1 MKTRATVAAAAVV
14 IAVTMSWA
22 GPSAHASG
30 TLTMTGFSPTSGPVG
45 TVVTI
50 TGTGFVAKDIV
61 RFNGTTAVV
70 SGVNG
75 AATALTTSEPYAAT
89 TGIIT
94 VTDPTTGQTVGLP
107 NSPFTVTRGIFPSPR
122 NVWRGGHLTLFGSA
136 LSPGRSDPIGIGT
149 LTVGQVTTDRFG
161 NFQIGVSVPWSLT
174 SGQWQIWVLDPI
186 YNKIISVI
194 FVLGDWPQYRH
205 DNAHTGLDTFE
216 TSLSTTSVS
225 KLKQLW
231 ALPAGGSEVFTMVPS
246 VANGLVYEGDN
257 QSGIGD
263 LWSFTTAGTK
273 PKGMGYMYP
282 GLMGPEPAVAN
293 GFLYV
298 VTYNSVGAHLS
309 AMKVAGVAVWDRSI
323 GTVGG
328 TEYSSPVVAGNSVYV
343 GSLDGNLY
351 AFNASTGVPVWTFAA
366 GGAIHSSPAVSGGIV
381 YVGSQNGT
389 LWAINATTGKKVWSV
404 VGGGAVESS
413 PAVVGGV
420 VYVGFDNSA
429 VGAFNAST
437 GAKLWLDTF
446 GITKVFKTSPAVA
459 NGVVYIGDNTAT
471 SGELWAFTASTGAT
485 KWVQAMGA
493 GITDPAVAN
502 GVVYCASATSNL
514 VRAMDAST
522 GVVLWHTTSVTAPLA
537 PVISNGLVFL
547 EGGNVIFAFSL

>member
-1 MKTRATVAAAAVV
+1 MKTRATVTAATVV
-14 IAVTMSWA
+14 IAMA
-22 GPSAHASG
+22 IGLLGPAAHAGSA
-30 TLTMTGFSPTSGPVG
+30 LTMTGFSPTSGPVG
-45 TVVTI
+45 TAVTI

-70 SGVNG
+70 SGVNP
-75 AATALTTSEPYAAT
+75 AATVLTTSVPYAAT

-122 NVWRGGHLTLFGSA
+122 NVWRGGQLTLFGSA
-136 LSPGRSDPIGIGT
+136 LSPDRSDPIGIGT

-174 SGQWQIWVLDPI
+174 TGQLQIWVLDPI
-186 YNKIISVI
+186 YSKIISVI

-216 TSLSTTSVS
+216 TSLSTTSVA

-231 ALPAGGSEVFTMVPS
+231 ALPAGGTEVFTMIPS

-263 LWSFTTAGTK
+263 LWSFTTAGK
-273 PKGMGYMYP
+273 SPKGMGYMYP

-293 GFLYV
+293 AFLYV
-298 VTYNSVGAHLS
+298 VTYDSVGAHLS
-309 AMKVAGVAVWDRSI
+309 AMKVAGSAVWSRSI

-328 TEYSSPVVAGNSVYV
+328 TEYSAPVVAGTSVYV
-343 GSLDGNLY
+343 GSLNGNLY
-351 AFNASTGVPVWTFAA
+351 AFNASTGAPVWTFAA

-413 PAVVGGV
+413 PAVVGGT

-429 VGAFNAST
+429 VGAYNAST
-437 GAKLWLDTF
+437 GAKVWLDTF
-446 GITKVFKTSPAVA
+446 SFATVFRTSPAVA
-459 NGVVYIGDNTAT
+459 GGVVYIGGNTAS
-471 SGELWAFTASTGAT
+471 SGTLYALTASSGTT
-485 KWVQAMGA
+485 KWVQTVGS

-502 GVVYCASATSNL
+502 GVVYCASTTGNL
-514 VRAMDAST
+514 VRAMNAST

-537 PVISNGLVFL
+537 PIISNGLVFL